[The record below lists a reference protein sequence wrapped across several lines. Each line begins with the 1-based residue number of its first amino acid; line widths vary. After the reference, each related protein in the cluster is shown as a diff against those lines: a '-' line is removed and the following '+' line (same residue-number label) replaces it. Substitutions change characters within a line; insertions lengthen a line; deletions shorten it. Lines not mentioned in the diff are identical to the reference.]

1 MRMIIRIIFIRNFLI
16 TLYFLK
22 YTWLFST
29 FTFTGTSPGASL
41 RIHGRLRAKIHSRSA
56 SSMGFLPSSLC
67 FIRRRDHFGKFRCYR
82 ITARRRMCHQTKGQK
97 KQPTVCAMI
106 AQTVGFL
113 RSYFT
118 WFIHLSVSHMI
129 GISYIYQMLWG
140 KSSGNK
146 RLDQKRKGQA
156 DLKK

>member
-1 MRMIIRIIFIRNFLI
+1 MRIIIKICHMGNFLFREI
-16 TLYFLK
+16 SAVTE
-22 YTWLFST
+22 SQH
-29 FTFTGTSPGASL
+29 GAEC
-41 RIHGRLRAKIHSRSA
+41 A
-56 SSMGFLPSSLC
+56 
-67 FIRRRDHFGKFRCYR
+67 IR
-82 ITARRRMCHQTKGQK
+82 QKGK

-140 KSSGNK
+140 SQVEIKGLTKNAKGSNSYGLTEMSHAGYNEIILLSGKQGNC
-146 RLDQKRKGQA
+146 GC
-156 DLKK
+156 

>member
-1 MRMIIRIIFIRNFLI
+1 MRIIIKICHMGNFLFREI
-16 TLYFLK
+16 SAVTE
-22 YTWLFST
+22 SQH
-29 FTFTGTSPGASL
+29 GAEC
-41 RIHGRLRAKIHSRSA
+41 A
-56 SSMGFLPSSLC
+56 
-67 FIRRRDHFGKFRCYR
+67 IR
-82 ITARRRMCHQTKGQK
+82 QKGK

-146 RLDQKRKGQA
+146 RSDQKRKGQ
-156 DLKK
+156 

>member
-1 MRMIIRIIFIRNFLI
+1 MGNFLFREI
-16 TLYFLK
+16 SAVTE
-22 YTWLFST
+22 SQR
-29 FTFTGTSPGASL
+29 GAAQNAPSDK
-41 RIHGRLRAKIHSRSA
+41 RA
-56 SSMGFLPSSLC
+56 
-67 FIRRRDHFGKFRCYR
+67 
-82 ITARRRMCHQTKGQK
+82 K

-129 GISYIYQMLWG
+129 GISYIYQTLWG

-146 RLDQKRKGQA
+146 RSDQKRKGQQFILV
-156 DLKK
+156 DGNVPCGVQ